1 MRKHNIRIGCA
12 AGFWGDTESAALE
25 LIRGAE
31 LDYLVFDYLA
41 EITLGIMAGAR
52 LKRPDA
58 GYAHDFVTR
67 VMSRCLAPA
76 LEHGVRVIS
85 SAGGLNPLACRQALA
100 EVARA
105 QGVSPRI
112 AVVLGDDLLPRARDL
127 EPELR
132 DVTSGAPMPDML
144 ISLNVYL
151 GAEGIAA
158 ALAQGADIVITGR
171 VTDSAL
177 VLAPLMHAFGWQAT
191 DFDRLAQGS
200 LAGHIIECGAQATGG
215 LFTDWEDVNGY
226 EHMGFPVVECEADG
240 AFVLT
245 KPSGSGG
252 LVTPAVVYEQLVYEI
267 GDPRAYILPDVV
279 CDFTSVRAEQVGPDR
294 VRISGARGHAPP
306 ERYKVVGTYPRGF
319 KATAAMLLGGR
330 DAARKAERVGAALLA
345 KTSALFAA
353 RGFGPYTETLVE
365 ALGAEASY
373 GPNARPEARAT
384 REVVL
389 RIAAAHAEREALEL
403 MLRELPH
410 AGTGMAP
417 GLASSVAG
425 RVTPVP
431 RVALFTCLVERRH
444 VTCEVDVDGT
454 SHAPALHRH
463 ERFHDGPVG
472 DADRLFEVSDCS
484 ARVPLIALAHGRSG
498 DKGDAANIGIIA
510 RAPELVPYI
519 GAALTADAVRAHL
532 SHLLHPEQ
540 GRVSRYFLPV
550 AGAFNF
556 LLEAALGG
564 GGMWS
569 LRSDPQ
575 GKAYAQQLLSF
586 EVPVPE
592 ALAARWL
599 ARAEAP

>member
-1 MRKHNIRIGCA
+1 MRKHSVRIGCA

-25 LIRGAE
+25 LVTSAE

-67 VMSRCLAPA
+67 VMSRCLLPA
-76 LEHGVRVIS
+76 LERKVRIIS
-85 SAGGLNPLACRQALA
+85 SAGGLNPLACREALR
-100 EVARA
+100 EVART

-112 AVVLGDDLLPRARDL
+112 AVVLGDDLLPRAHAL
-127 EPELR
+127 GAELR
-132 DVTSGAPMPDML
+132 DVSGAPMPNTL

-158 ALAQGADIVITGR
+158 ALAEGADIVITGR

-177 VLAPLMHAFGWQAT
+177 VLAPLMHEHGWGAD
-191 DFDRLAQGS
+191 DFDQLARGS

-215 LFTDWEDVNGY
+215 LFTDWESVTGY

-240 AFVLT
+240 TFVLG
-245 KPSGSGG
+245 KPAGSGG
-252 LVTPAVVYEQLVYEI
+252 LVNPAVVFEQLVYEI
-267 GDPRAYILPDVV
+267 GDPRAYVLPDVV
-279 CDFTSVRAEQVGPDR
+279 CDFTEVRAEAVSADR
-294 VRISGARGHAPP
+294 VRVSGAKGRPP
-306 ERYKVVGTYPRGF
+306 PQRYKAVGTYPNGF
-319 KATAAMLLGGR
+319 KAVAAMLLGGR
-330 DAARKAERVGAALLA
+330 DAARKAERVGSALLA
-345 KTSALFAA
+345 KTSTLFAA
-353 RGFGPYTETLVE
+353 RGFAPYTETLVE

-373 GPNARPEARAT
+373 GANARPEARAT

-389 RIAAAHAEREALEL
+389 RIAAAHEQKEALEL

-417 GLASSVAG
+417 GLASSVSG
-425 RVTPVP
+425 RAAPMP
-431 RVALFTCLVERRH
+431 RVGLFTCLVDRER
-444 VTCEVDVDGT
+444 VACEIDVDGARRAL
-454 SHAPALHRH
+454 SLHAPARFDSGPTSEQDRH
-463 ERFHDGPVG
+463 
-472 DADRLFEVSDCS
+472 FEVSGCD
-484 ARVPLIALAHGRSG
+484 ARVPLIALAYGRSG

-510 RAPELVPYI
+510 RQPEFVPYI
-519 GAALTADAVRAHL
+519 GGALSADVVRQHLAHL
-532 SHLLHPEQ
+532 LDPER
-540 GRVSRYFLPV
+540 GRVTRYFLPA

-556 LLEAALGG
+556 LLTAALGG

-575 GKAYAQQLLSF
+575 GKAFAQQLLSF
-586 EVPVPE
+586 EVPVPSE
-592 ALAARWL
+592 IAARL
-599 ARAEAP
+599 QGPEVG